1 MSTKISDQDQKWLDE
16 INKLSEEGI
25 SIAKRSS
32 MESAEYVDLL
42 LSNFDDKNYCQMV
55 INQHAVEAA
64 IGQYFADVIAPF
76 FFDMQ
81 KVLRKKTKMSKNNAE
96 TCARI
101 HVGRFIRNITK
112 ELNKRNGEE

>member
-42 LSNFDDKNYCQMV
+42 LSNFDDKKLLSNGNQSACGRSGHRTILCRRYCSFLFRY
-55 INQHAVEAA
+55 AK
-64 IGQYFADVIAPF
+64 D
-76 FFDMQ
+76 
-81 KVLRKKTKMSKNNAE
+81 
-96 TCARI
+96 
-101 HVGRFIRNITK
+101 ITK
-112 ELNKRNGEE
+112 EN